1 MAFTGMEFQVGKVQE
16 TSLDIIFR
24 MTRGMW
30 KQFALS
36 SNTSFKM
43 EIEFEHRGVQ
53 VEKLHDAALQG
64 NPGSALR

>member
-24 MTRGMW
+24 MTIGMW
-30 KQFALS
+30 KQFSLS

-43 EIEFEHRGVQ
+43 IEFEHRGVQ
-53 VEKLHDAALQG
+53 IEKLHDAALQG